1 MYGILIFLIIGLFI
15 AMVFVNVYFRV
26 KVLKTYKKLVQNQVE
41 FGAKHIFS
49 REKMRTEIYPKY
61 PHMKEDIDVF
71 VRHMRYS
78 LKMAIVLMAL
88 ILLFGSILMYF
99 G

>member
-1 MYGILIFLIIGLFI
+1 MFGILIFLIIGLFI
-15 AMVFVNVYFRV
+15 AMVFLNVYFRV
-26 KVLKTYKKLVQNQVE
+26 KVLKTYKKLVQNEVE
-41 FGAKHIFS
+41 FGAKHIFN
-49 REKMRTEIYPKY
+49 REKMKAEIYPKH
-61 PHMKEDIDVF
+61 PHMKEDIEVF

-78 LKMAIVLMAL
+78 IKMAMVLIVL